1 MAKLYAI
8 VLIALAIVHASARDV
23 PNDNTRTIEKETVVK
38 TADAPAAHGVGDEKN
53 FIAYGGGVGGWAG
66 IGYAGG
72 LPLIGGGIGGASGIG
87 GVGGL
92 GGLGGIGGA
101 AGAGG
106 LGGLGGVGGAAGA
119 GGLGGVGVGG
129 AAGHVVP

>member
-8 VLIALAIVHASARDV
+8 VLIALAIAHASARDV
-23 PNDNTRTIEKETVVK
+23 PIDSTKPIEKKTVVK
-38 TADAPAAHGVGDEKN
+38 TADAPAAHSVGDEKN

-72 LPLIGGGIGGASGIG
+72 IPMIGGGIGGASGIG

-92 GGLGGIGGA
+92 GGA

-119 GGLGGVGVGG
+119 GGVGGIGVGG

>member
-23 PNDNTRTIEKETVVK
+23 PNDNTKPIEKETVVK
-38 TADAPAAHGVGDEKN
+38 TAYAPAAHGVGDEKN

-72 LPLIGGGIGGASGIG
+72 IPLIGGASGIG

-101 AGAGG
+101 AG
-106 LGGLGGVGGAAGA
+106 GLGGVGGAAGA
-119 GGLGGVGVGG
+119 GGVGGIGVG
-129 AAGHVVP
+129 GHVVP